1 MSTIADLLHNEV
13 DRLNDRKVAIDEAE
27 EERKRVL
34 FFNTSATE
42 RQKAYN
48 NIYLVGVAVLVA
60 VVIIKMIYQFDI
72 VPDAILDIL
81 TALAIS
87 AGLIYG
93 LILYSDIMRRN
104 NMDFSRINLETTPN
118 KTETQK
124 DSDINSG
131 NLSAVQGESD
141 QGKCIGAACCTTDQT
156 YNEVFSICVPNKVPI
171 GVVPAAPT
179 TITLKYDSA
188 DITTYPEKAPVDGQ
202 PDIVKTLIPEIV
214 TALKDPANYKYFR
227 ISAGNYEWRPVT
239 SFNLQKNTGN
249 TLRRVTEDDPNWMD
263 PASSGTRTA
272 YDPKSMTTTPFVQAF
287 TLMDSTDIKPFVRD
301 IVYAKY
307 V

>member
-1 MSTIADLLHNEV
+1 MSTIADLLDDEV

-34 FFNTSATE
+34 FFNNSATE

-48 NIYLVGVAVLVA
+48 NIYLVGVAVLVV

-93 LILYSDIMRRN
+93 LILYSDIMRRS
-104 NMDFSRINLETTPN
+104 NMDFSRINLETTPK

-124 DSDINSG
+124 ESDIASG
-131 NLSAVQGESD
+131 NLSAVQGESAE
-141 QGKCIGAACCTTDQT
+141 GKCIGAACCTTDQT
-156 YNEVFSICVPNKVPI
+156 YNEVFSICVPNKVPM
-171 GVVPAAPT
+171 GVVPTAPT
-179 TITLKYDSA
+179 ATTLKYDS
-188 DITTYPEKAPVDGQ
+188 DEITKYPDNNPNT
-202 PDIVKTLIPEIV
+202 PDPPLTVAIVS
-214 TALKDPANYKYFR
+214 ALTNPTNYKYCL
-227 ISAGNYEWRPVT
+227 ISADKYEWQPVT
-239 SFNLQKNTGN
+239 QYNLRKGTDGKR
-249 TLRRVTEDDPNWMD
+249 LRRVTAEDPSWVDPK
-263 PASSGTRTA
+263 GVRKA
-272 YDPKSMTTTPFVQAF
+272 YDEKSMTTTPFVQAF